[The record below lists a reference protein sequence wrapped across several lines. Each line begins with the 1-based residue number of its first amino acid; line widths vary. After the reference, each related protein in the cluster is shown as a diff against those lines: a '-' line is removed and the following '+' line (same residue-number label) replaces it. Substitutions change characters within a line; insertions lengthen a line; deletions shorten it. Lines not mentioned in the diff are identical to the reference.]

1 MNDTSSAHRQAWD
14 LIPWIVNGS
23 APESERLVVQAHLE
37 ECMDCRQE
45 LDFQRQLRAA
55 MAVQSTAEID
65 MHDSW
70 QRLRSR
76 LETAARPDATVRGAQ
91 RRSRSAGKAGGK
103 SAMPWLVAAMV
114 VQAIGLGALGA
125 AWWSHTTA
133 HTTAPESAPASTATV
148 YRTLSAPEAMVQA
161 ATIRV
166 VFAPEV
172 TVAQVQ
178 ATLAAARLQVRAGPS
193 DVGVWT
199 LGPAGDSNRAATEA
213 ALSELRARSEV
224 RFAEAVAGAP

>member
-1 MNDTSSAHRQAWD
+1 MMNDTPSAHRQAWD

-23 APESERLVVQAHLE
+23 APESELLAVQGHLE
-37 ECMDCRQE
+37 QCTDCRQE
-45 LDFQRQLRAA
+45 LEFQRQLRAA
-55 MAVQSTAEID
+55 MAAQSSSEID
-65 MHDSW
+65 IDDSW

-76 LETAARPDATVRGAQ
+76 LEPAARAEASVRSGQ
-91 RRSRSAGKAGGK
+91 RRSRSAGKAGGR

-125 AWWSHTTA
+125 AWWSHVTT
-133 HTTAPESAPASTATV
+133 PESAPASTASV

-166 VFAPEV
+166 VFAPQI

-178 ATLAAARLQVRAGPS
+178 AMLAAARLQVRSGPS

-199 LGPAGDSNRAATEA
+199 LGPAEDSNRAATEV
-213 ALSELRARSEV
+213 ALAELRARAEV
-224 RFAEAVAGAP
+224 RFAEALAGAP